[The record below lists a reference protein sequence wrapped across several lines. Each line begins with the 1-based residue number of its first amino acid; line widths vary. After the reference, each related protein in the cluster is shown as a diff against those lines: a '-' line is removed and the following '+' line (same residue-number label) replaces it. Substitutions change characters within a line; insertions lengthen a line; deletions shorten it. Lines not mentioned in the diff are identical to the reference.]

1 LNVKYPTVAAS
12 KKTSNDMLKVIIKT
26 HQNSNDVKTN
36 DIKTNYYDDIINN
49 VLLKQRL
56 IPEDCFLV
64 PNYLKK
70 V

>member
-1 LNVKYPTVAAS
+1 
-12 KKTSNDMLKVIIKT
+12 MLKVIIKK